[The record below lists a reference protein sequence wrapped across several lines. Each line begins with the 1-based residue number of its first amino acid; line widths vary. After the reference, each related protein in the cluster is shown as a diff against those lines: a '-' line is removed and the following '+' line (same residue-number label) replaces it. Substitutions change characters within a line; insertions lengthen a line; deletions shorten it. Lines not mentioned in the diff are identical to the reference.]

1 MIDFIWHPGFS
12 TADAVSDIS
21 GRGVGMDIVKT
32 RIQELNGTTTIDH
45 VPGRGTTFTIRLPL
59 TLAII
64 RSLLF
69 QVRHGVFAVPIE
81 NVREIVS
88 VSLDQVV
95 TIQDRHTFDVRGE
108 FIPLVDVDDIFD
120 WHDMDYGHGD
130 GDSAEVEEESQRR
143 FNVVILDSA
152 NRTMGLRVDELVG
165 GQDIVIKSLADNF
178 MHIRGLS
185 SASILGDGSVSLLM
199 DVGAAI
205 DLTLER
211 QRHGKRAERIAVN
224 G

>member
-1 MIDFIWHPGFS
+1 M
-12 TADAVSDIS
+12 
-21 GRGVGMDIVKT
+21 
-32 RIQELNGTTTIDH
+32 
-45 VPGRGTTFTIRLPL
+45 
-59 TLAII
+59 
-64 RSLLF
+64 
-69 QVRHGVFAVPIE
+69 PIE

-88 VSLDQVV
+88 VPLDQVV

-120 WHDMDYGHGD
+120 WHDVDYGHGD
-130 GDSAEVEEESQRR
+130 VTARKSKKKVNGG

-152 NRTMGLRVDELVG
+152 DRTMGLRVDELVG

-185 SASILGDGSVSLLM
+185 GASILGDGSVSLLM

-211 QRHGKRAERIAVN
+211 QRHGKRAERMAVN
-224 G
+224 GLGPESGESPGSG